1 MQGGWSNTD
10 NDWQLKRLQLDSV
23 KMVEKITELVRE
35 NVERDVVAHGQEY
48 ERLFGKS
55 SAQFSE
61 LLTMVVEK
69 LEQEGIAPPAL
80 ISWLKQAAMQD
91 SLPSTGLDHRDSQSA
106 TLPFLERYI
115 PEGERL
121 QLGPEPGSSE
131 FVMPASGTVPAFNV
145 ETASQTNL
153 NALAWGGDE
162 QPATNGNGMQ
172 PSPVTAPRSL
182 NSALGAGQSQRLSGP
197 HGAVPPRPGAVSP
210 LVSAWDSSGDEEEGV
225 SRESTTTMSQPPIA
239 APAPQPHMQP
249 QNTPVSAIDVSQW
262 PLPQTAPGAAI
273 DSSQWTVPIPAPI
286 AAIAQPA
293 PTAPIV
299 PAPSASAAAPDAY
312 QAQLEAYY
320 RASLEMQVPAQAMQL
335 QQQQAAPTPTPSAPM
350 AHSIPAT
357 PMPVASSP
365 PAPPALPAP
374 QYVAPPVVTPA
385 VQMPVKQVDQAPLPM
400 RPASSSHFQLP
411 VPNSLPT
418 AASAASL
425 PLPQFT
431 PPAPPAAPVEIQ
443 KTMVAPVDEVE
454 SPWAAPPFP
463 IPSPVFTPNLQHT
476 LPPAPVPTY
485 SAPTPS
491 YSPPPPNPQAPMPQ
505 PPMPQPVMPQ
515 PPQPTPMP
523 QVPNTLAP
531 PGGWHASAAPPAN
544 QGQAFPP
551 HSFPSLPLQTVA
563 PQAQRPAQASAAPQ
577 QLQQVGNKKES
588 DDPSYDPATAWD

>member
-23 KMVEKITELVRE
+23 KMVERITELVRE

-131 FVMPASGTVPAFNV
+131 FAMPGSGTVPAFNV

-162 QPATNGNGMQ
+162 QPANNVNGMQ
-172 PSPVTAPRSL
+172 PAPVAAPRSL

-210 LVSAWDSSGDEEEGV
+210 LVSAWDSAGDEDEEV
-225 SRESTTTMSQPPIA
+225 SREATTTMSQPPIA

-262 PLPQTAPGAAI
+262 PLPQTAPVAAI
-273 DSSQWTVPIPAPI
+273 DSSQWTMPIPAPI

-293 PTAPIV
+293 PTV
-299 PAPSASAAAPDAY
+299 PAVPVSPAAPDAY

-320 RASLEMQVPAQAMQL
+320 RASLEMQVPAQAVPQP
-335 QQQQAAPTPTPSAPM
+335 QAAPTSPSAPM
-350 AHSIPAT
+350 PPAT
-357 PMPVASSP
+357 PMPVAP
-365 PAPPALPAP
+365 MPAP

-385 VQMPVKQVDQAPLPM
+385 VQMPVKQADQTPLPV

-463 IPSPVFTPNLQHT
+463 IPSPVFTPNLQHA
-476 LPPAPVPTY
+476 LPPMPVPAY
-485 SAPTPS
+485 SAPAPS
-491 YSPPPPNPQAPMPQ
+491 YSPPPPSPQ
-505 PPMPQPVMPQ
+505 PPMPA
-515 PPQPTPMP
+515 PT
-523 QVPNTLAP
+523 QTPNTLAP
-531 PGGWHASAAPPAN
+531 PGGWHAPAAPPAN

-551 HSFPSLPLQTVA
+551 HSFPSLPLQTVV
-563 PQAQRPAQASAAPQ
+563 PQAQRPTQAAAAPQ